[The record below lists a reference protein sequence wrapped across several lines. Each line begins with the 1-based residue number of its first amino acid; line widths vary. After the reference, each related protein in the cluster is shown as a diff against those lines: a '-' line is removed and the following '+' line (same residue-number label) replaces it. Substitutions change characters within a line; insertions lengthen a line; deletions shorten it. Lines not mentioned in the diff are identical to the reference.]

1 MTAENFV
8 YLYARHRDDEDLC
21 RLEMRTFF
29 GQDSSSNALI
39 SSIDIELGRS
49 IFIKGKIDVL
59 FEADTWLGLV
69 EKAKNLQFA
78 QDSFKVVSLNH
89 TAFHT
94 TPKMDLADRRK
105 IEREIGLQINGE
117 PDLDH
122 PEIVFGFVVIDER
135 WYFGTY
141 RESKSVALKHR
152 KKPYTYSTGLS
163 TELARTVANLAAP
176 FPENV
181 TVIDPCCGIGNVL
194 VEALSM
200 DFDIVGSDIN
210 GLVVSHTLE
219 NIRYF
224 NYECEVTTT
233 AIQDITKSYDA
244 AIIDMPYNIFTHAS
258 PEDQQLILKH
268 ARRIAKKVIVVTIDT
283 VDDMI
288 HNANLTIIDRCQ
300 AKKSTFIRQV
310 LICE

>member
-1 MTAENFV
+1 MTLDKFV

-29 GQDSSSNALI
+29 GQDSTSNALI

-49 IFIKGKIDVL
+49 IFIKGKVDVL
-59 FEADTWLGLV
+59 FEADNWAELV
-69 EKAKNLQFA
+69 EKAKAFQFSS
-78 QDSFKVVSLNH
+78 DTFKVVSLNQ

-94 TPKMDLADRRK
+94 TPKMDLVDRRK
-105 IEREIGLQINGE
+105 IEREIGLQIDGE
-117 PDLDH
+117 PDLDN
-122 PEIVFGFVVIDER
+122 PEIVFGFLVIDGR

-141 RESKSVALKHR
+141 LESKSVALKHR

-163 TELARTVANLAAP
+163 TELSRTVANLAAP
-176 FPENV
+176 FPQGV
-181 TVIDPCCGIGNVL
+181 KVIDPCCGIGNVL

-210 GLVVSHTLE
+210 ELVVSHTLE
-219 NIRYF
+219 NIHYF

-233 AIQDITKSYDA
+233 AIQDVTKSYDV

-258 PEDQQLILKH
+258 PEDQQLILNH

-288 HNANLTIIDRCQ
+288 HNAKLTIIDRAE